1 MPKATVACLL
11 AATLGAVPAAA
22 VSATPHA
29 KTARFGAIVSATV
42 KRAWIARGTNLENGC
57 STTER
62 SSGTE
67 QLVFRSRHAITV
79 RVTRTSKG
87 PVFSGVVGKLAGEFT
102 SAGST
107 MRDPSD
113 CSPSAQIADCLGPG
127 FSFEDGRLKLQRV
140 APGRLALSGF
150 KHEGEV
156 TLRCIPAE
164 ATGSEDAP
172 LGAVTGSLDER
183 RLFAIAV
190 RTLTV
195 TGSVTRLVQ
204 LAGDATGQV
213 HEEVEWKL
221 SLRRLPGR

>member
-1 MPKATVACLL
+1 MRKAAVACLL
-11 AATLGAVPAAA
+11 AATLAAVLTAA
-22 VSATPHA
+22 VSATPPA
-29 KTARFGAIVSATV
+29 KTARFGAIVSVTV

-62 SSGTE
+62 SSGNE
-67 QLVFRSRHAITV
+67 ELVFRSRHATTV

-87 PVFSGVVGKLAGEFT
+87 PAFSGVVGSLAGHFT

-107 MRDPSD
+107 TRDPSD

-127 FSFEDGRLKLQRV
+127 FSFAAGRLELQRV
-140 APGRLALSGF
+140 APGRLALTGF
-150 KHEGEV
+150 EHEGEIP
-156 TLRCIPAE
+156 LRCIPAE

-183 RLFAIAV
+183 RLFVTAA

-195 TGSVTRLVQ
+195 TGSVSRLVQ

-213 HEEVEWKL
+213 QEEVKWKL
-221 SLRRLPGR
+221 TLRRLPRR